1 MPIGPTG
8 DRAVAGGDV
17 LFGMMDE
24 RKHAICRVTVD
35 ALTERGRR
43 DGVRGAPIDLFERYE
58 LDIYEAANRKYDRG
72 DVAPDGG
79 VVVASGD
86 LAAVTEPTLTGC

>member
-1 MPIGPTG
+1 
-8 DRAVAGGDV
+8 
-17 LFGMMDE
+17 MMDE
-24 RKHAICRVTVD
+24 RKHAICRVPVE

-72 DVAPDGG
+72 ELEPDGG
-79 VVVASGD
+79 VDVASGD
-86 LAAVTEPTLTGC
+86 LAAVIAPALTGC